1 MTLGESYLHV
11 LLTIFLFI
19 PLSTFMLFLQGR
31 KLHEM
36 ILVNPFAQCCPKKV
50 TAALY
55 VYDVDGDGK
64 NLG

>member
-1 MTLGESYLHV
+1 M
-11 LLTIFLFI
+11 IFLFI
-19 PLSTFMLFLQGR
+19 PLSMFMLFLQRR

-50 TAALY
+50 TAPLY
-55 VYDVDGDGK
+55 VYEVDADGK

>member
-1 MTLGESYLHV
+1 MTLEESYLHV
-11 LLTIFLFI
+11 LLMIFLFI
-19 PLSTFMLFLQGR
+19 PLSMFMLFLQRR

-50 TAALY
+50 TAPLY
-55 VYDVDGDGK
+55 VYEVDADGK